1 MKKLLI
7 MMSLLAMSLMAA
19 DYSQMTMDELNS
31 LRGTVVEEDR
41 EVFRAEMQS
50 RMAQMTPEELNTFRE
65 DRMAAGG
72 AGARDGSGAGS
83 MNKGSRNQG
92 QGVGQRL
99 QDGSGAGNMHK
110 GGNGGSQG
118 QGGRK

>member
-7 MMSLLAMSLMAA
+7 TMSLLAMSLMAA

-31 LRGTVVEEDR
+31 LRGSVAVEDR

-65 DRMAAGG
+65 DRMATGG
-72 AGARDGSGAGS
+72 AGDRDGSGTGS
-83 MNKGSRNQG
+83 MNKGSTNQG

-99 QDGSGAGNMHK
+99 RDGSGAGNMNK
-110 GGNGGSQG
+110 GGNSGSQG